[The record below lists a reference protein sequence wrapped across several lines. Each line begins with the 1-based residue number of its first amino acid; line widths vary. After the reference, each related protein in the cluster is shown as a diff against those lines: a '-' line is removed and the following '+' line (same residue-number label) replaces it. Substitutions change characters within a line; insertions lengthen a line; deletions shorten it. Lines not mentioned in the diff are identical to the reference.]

1 MSDSKAISEVLTIG
15 GYRRAAEMRIEDLA
29 VKLGCSNGHVSD
41 LCNGKEP
48 VSKRIAEKMQAL
60 TGIPW
65 HRWMETHSAGG
76 TA

>member
-1 MSDSKAISEVLTIG
+1 MTEPLNIG
-15 GYRRAAEMRIEDLA
+15 NYRRQAELRIEDLA
-29 VKLGCSNGHVSD
+29 EKLGCSKGHASD